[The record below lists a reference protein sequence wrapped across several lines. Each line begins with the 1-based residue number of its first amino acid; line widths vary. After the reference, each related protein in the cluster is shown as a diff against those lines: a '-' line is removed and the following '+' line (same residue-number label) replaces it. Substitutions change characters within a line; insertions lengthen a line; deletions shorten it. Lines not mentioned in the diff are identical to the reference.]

1 MTVPVCV
8 GWVLYM
14 SERGRAFEQKA
25 K

>member
-1 MTVPVCV
+1 MTVPVCA

-14 SERGRAFEQKA
+14 SERGRAFKQKA